1 MTTLPELGVG
11 DPPCHPVAMARPRS
25 SLVIATTNVN
35 GLRAAV
41 TNGIGR
47 WFEQRRPDVVTMQ
60 EVRSPDELVVGLVET
75 VAGRGWSVAHH
86 ECSSKGRAG
95 VAVASR
101 HPIIA
106 SRATLSA
113 GRVDFDDSGRW
124 IEADLVAPDRRP
136 LTVVSCYVHTGDAES
151 PSRMSEKLA
160 FLRAMTARLEE
171 LRSDGRHVL
180 LTGDLNIAHREVDI
194 KNWKGNLTK
203 AGFLPVERAWFDDL
217 FARGWGDVGRLLGGD
232 GPGPYTWW
240 SWRGQAFDT
249 DAGWRI
255 DYQIATPD
263 LAAAARSAEV
273 DRAPTYAER
282 WSDHAPLSVTYRF

>member
-1 MTTLPELGVG
+1 
-11 DPPCHPVAMARPRS
+11 MARSRS

-41 TNGIGR
+41 SNGIGG
-47 WFEQRRPDVVTMQ
+47 WFESRRPDIVTMQ
-60 EVRSPDELVVGLVET
+60 EVRAPDDLVPSLVES
-75 VAGRGWSVAHH
+75 VAGSGWSVAHH
-86 ECSSKGRAG
+86 ECASKGRAG

-101 HPIIA
+101 HPITD
-106 SRATLSA
+106 SRAGLEA
-113 GRVDFDDSGRW
+113 GRVAYDDSGRW
-124 IEADLVAPDRRP
+124 IEADVVAPDGLT

-160 FLRAMTARLEE
+160 FLAAMTERLEA
-171 LRSDGRHVL
+171 LRSDGRHVV
-180 LTGDLNIAHREVDI
+180 LTGDLNVAHREVDI

-203 AGFLPVERAWFDDL
+203 AGFLPEERSWFDDL
-217 FARGWGDVGRLLGGD
+217 FGRGWVDIGRAHGGE

-240 SWRGQAFDT
+240 SWRGKAFDT

-255 DYQIATPD
+255 DYQIATPG
-263 LAAAARSAEV
+263 LAERARAAEV

-282 WSDHAPLSVTYRF
+282 WSDHAPLAVTYQF

>member
-1 MTTLPELGVG
+1 MPLSG
-11 DPPCHPVAMARPRS
+11 MARKSS
-25 SLVIATTNVN
+25 SLVVATTNVN

-41 TNGIGR
+41 TNGIGT
-47 WFEQRRPDVVTMQ
+47 WFAARRPDIVTMQ
-60 EVRSPDELVVGLVET
+60 EVRAPDDLVHGLVES
-75 VAGRGWSVAHH
+75 VAGNGWAVAHH

-101 HPIIA
+101 LAITA
-106 SRATLSA
+106 SRSGLAA
-113 GRVDFDDSGRW
+113 GRVDYDDSGRW
-124 IEADLVAPDRRP
+124 IEADVVAPDGTV

-160 FLRAMTARLEE
+160 FLAAMTERLES
-171 LRSDGRHVL
+171 LRSDGRHVV
-180 LTGDLNIAHREVDI
+180 LTGDLNVAHREVDI

-203 AGFLPVERAWFDDL
+203 AGFLPEERSWFDDL
-217 FARGWGDVGRLLGGD
+217 FGRGWVDVGRALGGD

-240 SWRGQAFDT
+240 SWRGKAFDT

-255 DYQIATPD
+255 DYQIATPG
-263 LAAAARSAEV
+263 LAERARTAEV